1 MTNNEEK
8 LIETIRNSDNPNAL
22 AIAIEIIADFLT
34 KQPLSSPKQES
45 AVLVEH
51 A

>member
-1 MTNNEEK
+1 MTKTEIE
-8 LIETIRNSDNPNAL
+8 LISLIRNSDNPNAL
-22 AIAIEIIADFLT
+22 AIAVEIIAGFLT
-34 KQPLSSPKQES
+34 KQPLSFQGQEP

>member
-1 MTNNEEK
+1 MTKTEIE
-8 LIETIRNSDNPNAL
+8 LISLIRNSDNPNAL
-22 AIAIEIIADFLT
+22 AIAVEIISKFAT
-34 KQPLSSPKQES
+34 QPLSFQEQES

>member
-1 MTNNEEK
+1 MTKTEIE
-8 LIETIRNSDNPNAL
+8 LISLIRNSDNPNAI
-22 AIAIEIIADFLT
+22 AIAIEIISKFV
-34 KQPLSSPKQES
+34 KPPLSSQAQAI

>member
-1 MTNNEEK
+1 MTKTEIE
-8 LIETIRNSDNPNAL
+8 LISLIRNSDNPNAL

-34 KQPLSSPKQES
+34 TQPLSSPKQEP
-45 AVLVEH
+45 AVLAEH

>member
-1 MTNNEEK
+1 MTKTEIE
-8 LIETIRNSDNPNAL
+8 LINLIRNSDNPNAL

-34 KQPLSSPKQES
+34 TQPLSSQEQEIV
-45 AVLVEH
+45 ALVEH

>member
-1 MTNNEEK
+1 MTKTEIE
-8 LIETIRNSDNPNAL
+8 LISLIRNSDNSNAL
-22 AIAIEIIADFLT
+22 AIAIEIISKFV
-34 KQPLSSPKQES
+34 KQPLSSQEQEP

>member
-1 MTNNEEK
+1 MTNNEEN
-8 LIETIRNSDNPNAL
+8 LINLIRNSDNPNAL
-22 AIAIEIIADFLT
+22 AIAIDIISKFVV
-34 KQPLSSPKQES
+34 QPLSSQGQEP

>member
-8 LIETIRNSDNPNAL
+8 LISLIRNSDNPNAL
-22 AIAIEIIADFLT
+22 AIAIEIISKFV
-34 KQPLSSPKQES
+34 KPPLSSPKQEP

>member
-1 MTNNEEK
+1 MTKTEIE
-8 LIETIRNSDNPNAL
+8 LISLIRNSANPNAL
-22 AIAIEIIADFLT
+22 AIAIEIISKFV
-34 KQPLSSPKQES
+34 KQPLSSPTQEP

>member
-8 LIETIRNSDNPNAL
+8 LIEIIRNSDNPNAL
-22 AIAIEIIADFLT
+22 AIAIEIISKFV
-34 KQPLSSPKQES
+34 KQPLSSQEQEP